1 MNYVK
6 APKPKLNIINPDT
19 ITDQV
24 NEIITEYCETY
35 GIDIYN
41 YNQRVNIKHNEVN
54 NILRYCY
61 KRLFKPDRGLYNN
74 QKSLIDYDD
83 IEQLQ
88 VVVDVFLDVCTFF
101 NKALGLWSF
110 GLFTG
115 IADSTLLSWISPEG
129 ETLNPKRSTLIKSV
143 REYNKGALI
152 SNLKDSPVG
161 ALAVANNDVETGLE
175 WSKQQAAL
183 QATNA
188 VYILPSERSG
198 RLKLDK
204 LQDSDGV

>member
-19 ITDQV
+19 IADQV
-24 NEIITEYCETY
+24 QDVINEYCSTY

-61 KRLFKPDRGLYNN
+61 KQLFKPDRGLYNN

-115 IADSTLLSWISPEG
+115 IADSTLISWISPEG

-152 SNLKDSPVG
+152 SNLKDTPVG

-188 VYILPSERSG
+188 IYILPSERSG

-204 LQDSDGV
+204 LEE

>member
-19 ITDQV
+19 IADQV
-24 NEIITEYCETY
+24 HDIITEYCETY

-115 IADSTLLSWISPEG
+115 IADSTLISWISPEG

-152 SNLKDSPVG
+152 SNLKDTPVG
-161 ALAVANNDVETGLE
+161 ALAVANNDTETGLE

-183 QATNA
+183 QASNA

-204 LQDSDGV
+204 VED